1 MKIALLT
8 CRKRPDVNEKEQ
20 KLRLEISKEL
30 DVTVEIWND
39 PSFDWASFDG
49 IRID

>member
-1 MKIALLT
+1 MEIALLT
-8 CRKRPDVNEKEQ
+8 CRNRPDFYEKEQ

-39 PSFDWASFDG
+39 PLS
-49 IRID
+49 